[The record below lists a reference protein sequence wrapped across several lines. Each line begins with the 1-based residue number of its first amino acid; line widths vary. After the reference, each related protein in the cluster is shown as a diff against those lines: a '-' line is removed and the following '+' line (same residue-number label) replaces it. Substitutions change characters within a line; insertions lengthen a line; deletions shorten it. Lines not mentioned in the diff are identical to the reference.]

1 MTLFDRL
8 ALGGL
13 VVAFS
18 LAGIAAWTALVP
30 AGIAA
35 DPGLDDPVA
44 SSEAQPAV
52 PTALVVDVEGAVV
65 FPGLHQLTAGARVA
79 DAIAAAGGY
88 SDAADRAAAARTLNL
103 AALVVDGQQI
113 VVPETGQAAMPGG
126 DGGDGGTG
134 LVNLNTADGA
144 ALDALPGIGPV
155 TVTKI
160 LDARANQPFATLDE
174 LVERKVLTTS
184 QLDKI
189 RDLVTVP

>member
-8 ALGGL
+8 AVGGL
-13 VVAFS
+13 VVAFG

-35 DPGLDDPVA
+35 DPGLEDPVA
-44 SSEAQPAV
+44 SSEAQPAP

-88 SDAADRAAAARTLNL
+88 SEAADLAAAARTLNL
-103 AALVVDGQQI
+103 AAPVVDGQQV
-113 VVPETGQAAMPGG
+113 VVPATGQAAIPDR
-126 DGGDGGTG
+126 DGGSG

-160 LDARANQPFATLDE
+160 LDARASQPFATLDE
-174 LVERKVLTTS
+174 LVERKVLTAS

>member
-1 MTLFDRL
+1 MTVFDRL

-13 VVAFS
+13 VVAFG

-30 AGIAA
+30 PGIAA
-35 DPGLDDPVA
+35 DPGLTDPVA
-44 SSEAQPAV
+44 SSEALPAP
-52 PTALVVDVEGAVV
+52 PTTLVVDVEGAVV

-88 SDAADRAAAARTLNL
+88 SDAADLVAAARTLNL
-103 AALVVDGQQI
+103 AALVVDGQQ
-113 VVPETGQAAMPGG
+113 VMVPATGQAAIPGG
-126 DGGDGGTG
+126 DGGSG

-155 TVTKI
+155 TVAKI
-160 LDARANQPFATLDE
+160 LDARASQPFATLDE

>member
-8 ALGGL
+8 ALGAL
-13 VVAFS
+13 VVAFG
-18 LAGIAAWTALVP
+18 LAGMAAWTALAP

-35 DPGLDDPVA
+35 DPGLTDPAA
-44 SSEAQPAV
+44 SCEAQPAL
-52 PTALVVDVEGAVV
+52 PSALVVDVEGAVV

-88 SDAADRAAAARTLNL
+88 SDAADLGAAAQTLNL
-103 AALVVDGQQI
+103 AAPVVDGQQV
-113 VVPETGQAAMPGG
+113 VVPATGQAGIPDG
-126 DGGDGGTG
+126 DGGGG

-155 TVTKI
+155 TVAKI
-160 LDARANQPFATLDE
+160 LDARASQPFATLDE

-189 RDLVTVP
+189 RDLVMVP